1 MRKYIF
7 FVFII
12 FFNIYAKELK
22 NNEYITTSNEFIF
35 ASSQYKL
42 GNYISAY
49 EKFNKLF
56 LKYSDNVDINFYLG
70 MSALKLKLY
79 DDASAA
85 FERVLIKK
93 PDFHRARLEYARVL
107 LILGFKEEAKKEF
120 LEVLKYP
127 IPQNVRKNIQE
138 YIKLAQ
144 NNKELNSTFITLG
157 FGFLYDSNINS
168 GVIQDT
174 FNLPGFNNLEVS
186 MDKAKSSLSYTSL
199 FQINHLH
206 SISKDLPF
214 TLKHSGTFFYKNQV
228 EDDKYNFTYFSYRPT
243 LFYNDNKTNSEYSLE
258 FGFDKILTGDK
269 ADFDTYLITPKYKK
283 LINKDTIFSIYS
295 SFQEFH
301 YKHKIDREKN
311 YSKKLIGAN
320 IKYKDF
326 TYEYIIDKDHK
337 DLGQRS
343 DIDKNSY
350 THLFYYSYDIQ
361 STLVLNLKFQH
372 KQIEYKEKDLFFNNV
387 RKDYNNQFYI
397 GLTKIIDKKDFLTL
411 SYTKTKNNSNQEA
424 YEYKRDAVYL
434 NYIWRFR
441 L

>member
-174 FNLPGFNNLEVS
+174 FNLPGFNNLEVN

-301 YKHKIDREKN
+301 YKHKIDREKKLF
-311 YSKKLIGAN
+311 KKTN
-320 IKYKDF
+320 WCKYK
-326 TYEYIIDKDHK
+326 I
-337 DLGQRS
+337 
-343 DIDKNSY
+343 
-350 THLFYYSYDIQ
+350 
-361 STLVLNLKFQH
+361 
-372 KQIEYKEKDLFFNNV
+372 
-387 RKDYNNQFYI
+387 
-397 GLTKIIDKKDFLTL
+397 
-411 SYTKTKNNSNQEA
+411 
-424 YEYKRDAVYL
+424 
-434 NYIWRFR
+434 
-441 L
+441 